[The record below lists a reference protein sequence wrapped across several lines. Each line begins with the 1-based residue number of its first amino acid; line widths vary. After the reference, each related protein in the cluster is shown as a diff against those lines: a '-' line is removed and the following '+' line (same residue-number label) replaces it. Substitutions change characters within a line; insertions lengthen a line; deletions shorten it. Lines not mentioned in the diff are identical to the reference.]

1 MKSSNTLASPA
12 APNLIVAIQAGFDA
26 ITNHLTLILFPV
38 TLDLFLWLGPRFKLT
53 GLIGSLTNQ
62 LRDTYRFQDPGMLD
76 LFNSLQSMWTGFA
89 AQFNLLISLRT
100 YPVGIPSLMI
110 SRVPIA
116 APTGF
121 PATIEIETAP
131 GVLGIWLL
139 LTLGGLAAGTFFF
152 ILVAQA
158 ALGGGISFRKAVE
171 DWPVASIKVFLLALL
186 FAALVFIAILPG
198 GLILSL
204 VALGGLS
211 YGQCALLIYS
221 GFVLWLIL
229 PLVFTPHGI
238 IVNRDNLIA
247 AVRASASLMRR
258 TLPTTM
264 LFLLAAFLLS
274 KGLDIL
280 WLIPEEDSWLLL
292 IGIFGH
298 GFVATGLLASSFVYY
313 RDSTLWVRRLVKAG
327 RVSVT

>member
-1 MKSSNTLASPA
+1 MRSSNTLATPA
-12 APNLIVAIQAGFDA
+12 APNLIVAIRAGFDA
-26 ITNHLTLILFPV
+26 IANHLILILFPV
-38 TLDLFLWLGPRFKLT
+38 TLDLFLWLGPRLKLT
-53 GLIGSLTNQ
+53 GLIGSLADQ
-62 LRDTYRFQDPGMLD
+62 LRDFYRFQDPGMVD
-76 LFNSLQSMWTGFA
+76 LFNSMQELWAGFA
-89 AQFNLLISLRT
+89 TQFNLLITFRT
-100 YPVGIPSLMI
+100 YPIGIPSLMV

-121 PATIEIETAP
+121 PVAVEIETVP
-131 GVLGIWLL
+131 GVLGMWLL
-139 LTLGGLAAGTFFF
+139 LTISGLAAGTFFF

-158 ALGGGISFRKAVE
+158 ALGGSISFRKTMEEWPAASLKVILFAV
-171 DWPVASIKVFLLALL
+171 L
-186 FAALVFIAILPG
+186 FAALVLIAILPG
-198 GLILSL
+198 GFIISL

-247 AVRASASLMRR
+247 AVRTSASLMRR

-292 IGIFGH
+292 IGILGH

-313 RDSTLWVRRLVKAG
+313 RDSTLWVRRLVQTG

>member
-1 MKSSNTLASPA
+1 MRSSNTLASPA
-12 APNLIVAIQAGFDA
+12 APNLIVAIRAGFDA
-26 ITNHLTLILFPV
+26 IANHLVLILFPV
-38 TLDLFLWLGPRFKLT
+38 TLDLFLWLGPRIKLT
-53 GLIGSLTNQ
+53 GLIGSLTDQ
-62 LRDTYRFQDPGMLD
+62 LREYYRFQDPGMID
-76 LFNSLQSMWTGFA
+76 LFNSLQELWAGFA
-89 AQFNLLISLRT
+89 SQFNLLITLRT
-100 YPVGIPSLMI
+100 YPIGIPSLMV

-121 PATIEIETAP
+121 PATIEIETVS

-139 LTLGGLAAGTFFF
+139 LAVGGLAAGTFFF

-158 ALGGGISFRKAVE
+158 ALGGSISFRKAVE
-171 DWPVASIKVFLLALL
+171 VWPAASLNIILMAVL
-186 FAALVFIAILPG
+186 FTALVLIAILPG
-198 GLILSL
+198 GFIISL

-247 AVRASASLMRR
+247 AVRTSASLMRR

-292 IGIFGH
+292 IGILGH

-313 RDSTLWVRRLVKAG
+313 RDSTLWIRRLVQAG